1 MIGLFNDCYPPV
13 MDGVSVAISNYAY
26 WLHEHGCKVC
36 VVTPTSP
43 QPKIQEVAYPI
54 YRYWSLPIPKRKPY
68 RLGIPEV
75 DFSFSHKID
84 NLSFQL
90 LHAHCPFSSGQ
101 IALKI
106 ARKRKIPLVATFH
119 SKYREDF
126 ERLIPSKIVVD
137 TLMKRVIDFYDQADE
152 VWVPQ
157 LSVEETLR
165 SYGYKGN
172 IEVVD
177 NGNDLS
183 MMFSA
188 ERKEDC
194 REKIG
199 IKPDE
204 FMLLFV
210 GQHILEK
217 NVMFLIESLNLMQS
231 RKFHLYFVGS
241 GYALREMKQ
250 KVEQL
255 GLNDKVTFVGSVTD
269 RQTLSE
275 YYMASDLFLFPSL
288 YDNAPLVVREAAAM
302 NTPSLLIE
310 GSTAAGIIDNNVN
323 GFLSKNDRTDF
334 AERIVY
340 IMNNPTLADKA
351 GKAASCSIVRSWN
364 DILSEVEDRY
374 NHLLKR
380 ME

>member
-1 MIGLFNDCYPPV
+1 
-13 MDGVSVAISNYAY
+13 
-26 WLHEHGCKVC
+26 
-36 VVTPTSP
+36 
-43 QPKIQEVAYPI
+43 
-54 YRYWSLPIPKRKPY
+54 
-68 RLGIPEV
+68 
-75 DFSFSHKID
+75 
-84 NLSFQL
+84 
-90 LHAHCPFSSGQ
+90 
-101 IALKI
+101 
-106 ARKRKIPLVATFH
+106 
-119 SKYREDF
+119 
-126 ERLIPSKIVVD
+126 
-137 TLMKRVIDFYDQADE
+137 
-152 VWVPQ
+152 
-157 LSVEETLR
+157 
-165 SYGYKGN
+165 
-172 IEVVD
+172 
-177 NGNDLS
+177 
-183 MMFSA
+183 
-188 ERKEDC
+188 
-194 REKIG
+194 
-199 IKPDE
+199 
-204 FMLLFV
+204 
-210 GQHILEK
+210 
-217 NVMFLIESLNLMQS
+217 
-231 RKFHLYFVGS
+231 VGS